1 MLYRNFPLAFL
12 LTVYTTVRIVEKKKI
27 FEFSMLYLQNSCIF
41 EAPLVPNHDE
51 LWYVKL
57 CGIQVG
63 IKHIKLDI

>member
-12 LTVYTTVRIVEKKKI
+12 TVYTTVRIVEKKKKI

-51 LWYVKL
+51 LRYVKL